1 MTAIPLHTK
10 QIGTSG
16 AILLLLHGLGANG
29 DVWAK
34 LLDDLTWPG
43 RILVPDLRGHG
54 ASPHATSYSLQDHAE
69 DVAALLNSS
78 DEIYILGHSM
88 GGMVGLVLG
97 GRSFGIGVRSVFAF
111 ATKPTWTEDELAG
124 VRRYAGQPRKT
135 FATEEE
141 AAQRFIKVSGLSG
154 LVSSKNSVVQAG
166 IKREGETY
174 ELAADPR
181 TVLVAGDSLNSRF
194 CACCAEKR
202 LACGT
207 KDNLTKL
214 ADLREI
220 DPQAIDLGPFGHNV
234 HVEGP
239 EELIKRVP
247 FLA

>member
-1 MTAIPLHTK
+1 MTAMPLHTR

-16 AILLLLHGLGANG
+16 AILLLLHGLSANG
-29 DVWAK
+29 NVWEK
-34 LLDDLTWPG
+34 LLDGITWPG

-54 ASPHATSYSLQDHAE
+54 SSPHAGSYSLQDHAE
-69 DVAALLNSS
+69 DVAALLNPG

-88 GGMVGLVLG
+88 GGVLGLVLG
-97 GRSFGIGVRSVFAF
+97 GRSFDIGIRSVFAF
-111 ATKPTWTEDELAG
+111 ATKPKWTEDELAG
-124 VRRYAGQPRKT
+124 VRRYAEQPRKI

-141 AAQRFIKVSGLSG
+141 AAQRFIKASGLSG
-154 LVSSKNSVVQAG
+154 LVISKDSVVQAG
-166 IKREGETY
+166 IKREEDVYG
-174 ELAADPR
+174 LAADPR
-181 TVLVAGDSLNSRF
+181 TVLVAGDPLNSQF

-207 KDNLTKL
+207 KDSLANL

-234 HVEGP
+234 HVESP
-239 EELIKRVP
+239 EELVKRVP